1 MVGHSPKALKRL
13 FLWLLHEAGMSRN
26 QLCDHLEA
34 KSINANKVLLSA
46 WSGNGNRPR
55 WSVWKQVYKVINELL
70 AGYGLSIEDFTY
82 ESTYTPFE
90 LQNLRQRSK
99 MSLDDFCRAANE
111 KPQRIL
117 LYESDSEEN
126 TRGIGFANY
135 QKLMMSVLPDL
146 DSPDPDCLAA
156 PV

>member
-34 KSINANKVLLSA
+34 NNINANKVLLSA

-90 LQNLRQRSK
+90 LQNLRQSSK
-99 MSLDDFCRAANE
+99 MSLDDFCRVANE

-135 QKLMMSVLPDL
+135 QELMMSVLPDL